1 MLLNLTNRSHSCC
14 PYLQPIQSNALRQSM
29 ASIVFWQS
37 FWYLISFYL
46 TWPPYLALQYL
57 WAAGSGYSNYG
68 FTLFACTLV
77 PLQGFWNCFVFFR
90 VRAKK
95 GLSDSL
101 SFVSR
106 SLSRRFSRPVVS
118 NVSGDESPGI
128 DMNQHV
134 VVDKAVEVVESTTV
148 KDSNRIPW
156 SDKTNQAHES
166 FQSNSMP
173 SAGLGTVDDDDKND
187 TISINDDDQVKVM
200 PEAA

>member
-1 MLLNLTNRSHSCC
+1 
-14 PYLQPIQSNALRQSM
+14 M

-37 FWYLISFYL
+37 FWYLVSFYL

-77 PLQGFWNCFVFFR
+77 PLQGFWNCVVFFR
-90 VRAKK
+90 VRAKAKK

-106 SLSRRFSRPVVS
+106 SLSRRFSGPIVS
-118 NVSGDESPGI
+118 NVSGDESPGV
-128 DMNQHV
+128 DMHEHV
-134 VVDKAVEVVESTTV
+134 KVVESTTV
-148 KDSNRIPW
+148 KDSNRISW
-156 SDKTNQAHES
+156 SDQTTENQAHES

-173 SAGLGTVDDDDKND
+173 SAGLDTVDDDDKND
-187 TISINDDDQVKVM
+187 TTISINDTEQVKVI

>member
-1 MLLNLTNRSHSCC
+1 MS
-14 PYLQPIQSNALRQSM
+14 
-29 ASIVFWQS
+29 SIVFWQS

-77 PLQGFWNCFVFFR
+77 PLQGFWNSFVFFR

-101 SFVSR
+101 IFVSRSVSR

-118 NVSGDESPGI
+118 NVSGGESPGN

-134 VVDKAVEVVESTTV
+134 VDEAVKVVESTTV
-148 KDSNRIPW
+148 KDSNRISW
-156 SDKTNQAHES
+156 SDKTENQAQHES
-166 FQSNSMP
+166 FQSNNSMP
-173 SAGLGTVDDDDKND
+173 SAGLGTVNDDDKND
-187 TISINDDDQVKVM
+187 TISIKDDDQVKVM

>member
-1 MLLNLTNRSHSCC
+1 
-14 PYLQPIQSNALRQSM
+14 M

-68 FTLFACTLV
+68 FTLFACSLV
-77 PLQGFWNCFVFFR
+77 PLQGFWNCVVFFR

-106 SLSRRFSRPVVS
+106 SLSRRFSGPIVS
-118 NVSGDESPGI
+118 NVSGDESPGV
-128 DMNQHV
+128 DMNQRV

-148 KDSNRIPW
+148 KDSNRISW
-156 SDKTNQAHES
+156 SDKTTENQAQS

-173 SAGLGTVDDDDKND
+173 SAGLSLGTVDDDDDKND
-187 TISINDDDQVKVM
+187 TTIIINDDDQVKVM

>member
-1 MLLNLTNRSHSCC
+1 
-14 PYLQPIQSNALRQSM
+14 M

-77 PLQGFWNCFVFFR
+77 PLQGFWNCVVFFR

-95 GLSDSL
+95 GLSESL

-118 NVSGDESPGI
+118 NVSGGESPGVDI
-128 DMNQHV
+128 NEHG
-134 VVDKAVEVVESTTV
+134 VDKAVEVIESTTV
-148 KDSNRIPW
+148 KDSNRISW
-156 SDKTNQAHES
+156 SDKTNHVQS
-166 FQSNSMP
+166 FQSNNSMP

-187 TISINDDDQVKVM
+187 TTVSINDDDQVKVM